1 MRCLQFRRDSFF
13 FSQKMFVNEAK
24 NQRQRFSFENKFKC
38 LLMNSI
44 GVFVFVT
51 TFRWQFTRE
60 KKRKI
65 AKRKSLIGETVLS
78 QGTKMPRQRFQILDH
93 QHPTNLN
100 LVYTQRECRPRV
112 SAAASWR
119 CQRLLAK
126 CHSLERLPSYWKTS
140 VEKRKQV
147 AMNISTNLSFEF
159 HPRIFSPSRF
169 TGNIIFHLSQW
180 NELCLV
186 RPWSFFASEREGE
199 RTTHQK
205 QKKPSVSNNNLLC
218 VI

>member
-1 MRCLQFRRDSFF
+1 
-13 FSQKMFVNEAK
+13 
-24 NQRQRFSFENKFKC
+24 
-38 LLMNSI
+38 
-44 GVFVFVT
+44 
-51 TFRWQFTRE
+51 
-60 KKRKI
+60 
-65 AKRKSLIGETVLS
+65 
-78 QGTKMPRQRFQILDH
+78 MPRQRFQILDH

-205 QKKPSVSNNNLLC
+205 QKNRRWATTISFASYNSGGSRSLLSFLIIYHTRAC
-218 VI
+218 EKHCKYV